1 MQVLR
6 ASNAKVWGAFLC
18 GSTKTT
24 KHSDWDLPFPSG
36 VMKHL
41 PTTWSDVAVVTASK
55 ETHKKTSLYP
65 VPESIQILIIQLN
78 CRFCLTSFIQPDI
91 DYIFIHTQFLYWIIN
106 FCQTHWE
113 LEIKCWPPHGW
124 AGPSL
129 HCLPERLHHLPPED
143 PPTRLPPSDA
153 EIEREREKKRISK
166 LKGDWKF
173 ALWRR
178 NHRTVISENNFSGL
192 TNSSVLS
199 HSLFSHA
206 ALAHRQTW
214 HVQCCASPR
223 HLNQLEWSGSDKR
236 LWGHGPT
243 HTTVDTNKTTDM
255 AVDRHTR
262 QCLSDSQ

>member
-153 EIEREREKKRISK
+153 EIERERERKR
-166 LKGDWKF
+166 GFQNWKEIGSLLYEEEITEQSYQKITF
-173 ALWRR
+173 QVWQI
-178 NHRTVISENNFSGL
+178 HRYSLIV
-192 TNSSVLS
+192 SSLMQHWPIDKHDTCSVV
-199 HSLFSHA
+199 
-206 ALAHRQTW
+206 HRPGT
-214 HVQCCASPR
+214 SI
-223 HLNQLEWSGSDKR
+223 N
-236 LWGHGPT
+236 
-243 HTTVDTNKTTDM
+243 
-255 AVDRHTR
+255 
-262 QCLSDSQ
+262 